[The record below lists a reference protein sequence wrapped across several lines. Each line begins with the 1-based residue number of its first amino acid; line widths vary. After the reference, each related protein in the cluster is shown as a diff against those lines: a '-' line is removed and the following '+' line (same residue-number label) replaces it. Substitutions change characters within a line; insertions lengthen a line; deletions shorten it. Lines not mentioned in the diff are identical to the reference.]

1 MNNELLLP
9 AKITCGYFD
18 CSSFASLKV
27 SPKRICT
34 LFEVEYFPEDGK
46 NTFSDGIAYPIRR
59 GYARI
64 SVPGEERYSEL
75 PFKTKYI
82 KFTAEGRL
90 AEILRNAPKYFFVA
104 QDHEVTALL
113 DEIITL
119 HTTQRWDEILLQ
131 GKLLCFLS
139 LLLKNAN
146 HAERTDSYKH
156 VIAKRAKEYLRA
168 HCADP
173 IRLGDVAKAVNLSPN
188 YFHTL
193 FSEVCGLTPREYLE
207 EYRINT
213 AKRLLLTTQLPL
225 GTVSE
230 QCGFHTQQYLT
241 AVFKAKVGCTPTRF
255 RSQHQSAY
263 FDSLFE

>member
-1 MNNELLLP
+1 
-9 AKITCGYFD
+9 
-18 CSSFASLKV
+18 
-27 SPKRICT
+27 
-34 LFEVEYFPEDGK
+34 LFEIEYFLEDANNIFLNDQTYRVKK
-46 NTFSDGIAYPIRR
+46 NHVHICL
-59 GYARI
+59 
-64 SVPGEERYSEL
+64 PGDVRNSEL

-90 AEILRNAPKYFFVA
+90 AEILRNAPKYFFAA
-104 QDHEVTALL
+104 QDHEATALL

-156 VIAKRAKEYLRA
+156 AIAKRAKEYLRA

-207 EYRINT
+207 EYRINA

-241 AVFKAKVGCTPTRF
+241 VVFKTKVGCTPTRF